1 MKAVFLILALFAI
14 VNTRDM
20 ESCTNAMKSLIDDAF
35 DVTLD
40 AEKNGW
46 AMTSVTLKQ
55 LLGGITEVM
64 HNCTDNEYDFTTW
77 NVCVDGVM
85 PALPMVGKLVSDIKA
100 GQTNNIMLDITQV
113 GLQIANGITTCM
125 QKPQYM
131 ELFM

>member
-1 MKAVFLILALFAI
+1 MKAIFLIVALFAI
-14 VNTRDM
+14 VNTRDT
-20 ESCTNAMKSLIDDAF
+20 EACTSAMKDLIDDAF

-55 LLGGITEVM
+55 FLGGITEVM
-64 HNCTDNEYDFTTW
+64 HNCTDNEYDFTRW
-77 NVCVDGVM
+77 NTCVDGVM
-85 PALPMVGKLVSDIKA
+85 PALPMVGKLVADIKA